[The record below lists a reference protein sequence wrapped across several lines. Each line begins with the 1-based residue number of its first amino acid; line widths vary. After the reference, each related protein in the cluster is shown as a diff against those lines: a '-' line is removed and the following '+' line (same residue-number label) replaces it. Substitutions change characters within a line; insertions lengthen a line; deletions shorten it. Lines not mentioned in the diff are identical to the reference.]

1 MARPRK
7 RRRPQVSLFPFL
19 SVLACVIGALTL
31 LIAASAVGRVA
42 SDTVDLELYERLERQ
57 IAQGRRQ
64 LAALSALAEDVATLG
79 EEIAAARSEKERLAG
94 DAEQARAALERNAP
108 LRQKLAREEDRRRAL
123 EREAA
128 ALDER
133 ASERREALARRQAE
147 LAAAPILIQP
157 SGSGYGLEPHFA
169 ECRRDGLVLYEG
181 LERRKTHVPLHRIG
195 TSAEYRR
202 FLRSV
207 RLREGATVV
216 FLVRPGGVPAWR
228 QAKVQARAARSGEI
242 PLDGDGDLD
251 FSLLGGSPL

>member
-1 MARPRK
+1 VARPRK

-31 LIAASAVGRVA
+31 LIAATAVGRVA
-42 SDTVDLELYERLERQ
+42 SDTVDLELYERLERE
-57 IAQGRRQ
+57 IARDRRR
-64 LAALSALAEDVATLG
+64 LAELSALAEEVATLG
-79 EEIAAARSEKERLAG
+79 EEIDAARSEKQRLAG
-94 DAEQARAALERNAP
+94 DAEQALAALERNAP
-108 LRQKLAREEDRRRAL
+108 LRQKLARAEDRQRAL

-147 LAAAPILIQP
+147 LATAPILIQP

-181 LERRKTHVPLHRIG
+181 LERHKTQVPLHRIG

-216 FLVRPGGVPAWR
+216 FLVRPGGVPACR
-228 QAKVQARAARSGEI
+228 QASIQAAVVRHGEI
-242 PLDGDGDLD
+242 PLAGDGELD
-251 FSLLGGSPL
+251 FSLLGESRL

>member
-31 LIAASAVGRVA
+31 LIAATAVGRVA
-42 SDTVDLELYERLERQ
+42 SDAVDLELYERLERE
-57 IAQGRRQ
+57 IAQDRRR
-64 LAALSALAEDVATLG
+64 LAELSALAEDVETLG
-79 EEIAAARSEKERLAG
+79 AEIAAARREKERLAG
-94 DAEQARAALERNAP
+94 DAAQARAALERSAP
-108 LRQKLAREEDRRRAL
+108 LRQKLAREEDRLRAL
-123 EREAA
+123 EREAG
-128 ALDER
+128 ALDGR
-133 ASERREALARRQAE
+133 VRERREALTRRQEE
-147 LAAAPILIQP
+147 LATAPILIQP

-181 LERRKTHVPLHRIG
+181 LERHETRVPLHRIG
-195 TSAEYRR
+195 TSAAYRR

-228 QAKVQARAARSGEI
+228 QAKVQAAAVRHGEI
-242 PLDGDGDLD
+242 PLAGDGALD
-251 FSLLGGSPL
+251 FSLLGGGPL

>member
-1 MARPRK
+1 VARPRK

-64 LAALSALAEDVATLG
+64 LAELSALAEEVATLG
-79 EEIAAARSEKERLAG
+79 EEIAAARREGGRLAG

-133 ASERREALARRQAE
+133 LSERREALARRQAE
-147 LAAAPILIQP
+147 LAKAPILIQP

-169 ECRRDGLVLYEG
+169 ECRREGLVLYEG
-181 LERRKTHVPLHRIG
+181 LERHKTHVPLHRIG

-202 FLRSV
+202 FLRGV

-216 FLVRPGGVPAWR
+216 FLVRPGGVPACR
-228 QAKVQARAARSGEI
+228 QASIQAAAVRHGQI
-242 PLDGDGDLD
+242 PLTGDGELD